1 MKYIL
6 KGKEINIPDEELDN
20 LVDKLDLTIEEA
32 IQVWLEDEGYEVN
45 EEVEALTQKAKDNK
59 ITATI
64 HGARADAPKA
74 KREVVRKENP
84 TKEAIIQILAKTL
97 SNQENITDLKITNI
111 GKIIEFKTNDGKSF
125 KLDLIQRR
133 DKKW

>member
-6 KGKEINIPDEELDN
+6 KGKEINIPDEELDV
-20 LVDKLDLTIEEA
+20 LVDKLELSIEEA
-32 IQVWLEDEGYEVN
+32 VQVWLEDEGYEVN

-64 HGARADAPKA
+64 HGARADVPKA

-84 TKEAIIQILAKTL
+84 TKEAIIQILAKAL
-97 SNQENITDLKITNI
+97 EAEGIAANITNV
-111 GKIIEFKTNDGKSF
+111 GKIIEFETDGKKF

-133 DKKW
+133 EGKK

>member
-1 MKYIL
+1 MKYVL

-20 LVDKLDLTIEEA
+20 LVDKLELTIEEA

-45 EEVEALTQKAKDNK
+45 EEVEALTKKAKDNK

-64 HGARADAPKA
+64 HGARAEEPKA
-74 KREVVRKENP
+74 KREYVRKENP
-84 TKEAIIQILAKTL
+84 TKEAIIQILARAL
-97 SNQENITDLKITNI
+97 EAEGIAANVTNV
-111 GKIIEFKTNDGKSF
+111 GKIIEFKTDGKKF

-133 DKKW
+133 EGKK

>member
-6 KGKEINIPDEELDN
+6 NEKEINIPDDELDN
-20 LVDKLDLTIEEA
+20 LVDKLELTIEEA
-32 IQVWLEDEGYEVN
+32 IQVWLEDEGYETN
-45 EEVEALTQKAKDNK
+45 EEVEALTKKAKDNK

-64 HGARADAPKA
+64 HGARAEAPKA

-84 TKEAIIQILAKTL
+84 TKEAIIQILAKAL
-97 SNQENITDLKITNI
+97 REEGIAAQITNI
-111 GKIIEFKTNDGKSF
+111 GKIIEFETDGKRF

-133 DKKW
+133 DKK

>member
-1 MKYIL
+1 MKYTIN
-6 KGKEINIPDEELDN
+6 KKEINIPDEELDN
-20 LVDKLDLTIEEA
+20 LIDKLDLTMEEA
-32 IQVWLEDEGYEVN
+32 IQVWLEDEGYKVN

-64 HGARADAPKA
+64 HGAKADAPKA

-84 TKEAIIQILAKTL
+84 TKEAIIQIIAQTL
-97 SNQENITDLKITNI
+97 SKQENITDLKITNI

-133 DKKW
+133 DKK

>member
-6 KGKEINIPDEELDN
+6 KGKEINIPDEELDV
-20 LVDKLDLTIEEA
+20 LVDKLELSIEEA
-32 IQVWLEDEGYEVN
+32 VQVWLEDEGYEVN

-84 TKEAIIQILAKTL
+84 TKEAIIQILAKAL
-97 SNQENITDLKITNI
+97 EAEGVAANITNV
-111 GKIIEFKTNDGKSF
+111 GKIIEFETDGKKF

-133 DKKW
+133 EGKK

>member
-20 LVDKLDLTIEEA
+20 LVDKLELSIEEA
-32 IQVWLEDEGYEVN
+32 VQVWLEDEGYKVN

-64 HGARADAPKA
+64 HGAKADAPKA

-84 TKEAIIQILAKTL
+84 TKEAIIQILAKAL
-97 SNQENITDLKITNI
+97 EAEGIAANITNV
-111 GKIIEFKTNDGKSF
+111 GKIIEFETDGKRF

-133 DKKW
+133 DGKK

>member
-20 LVDKLDLTIEEA
+20 LVDKLELSIEEA
-32 IQVWLEDEGYEVN
+32 VQVWLEDEGYEVN

-74 KREVVRKENP
+74 KREVVVE
-84 TKEAIIQILAKTL
+84 
-97 SNQENITDLKITNI
+97 
-111 GKIIEFKTNDGKSF
+111 
-125 KLDLIQRR
+125 LISGM
-133 DKKW
+133 

>member
-6 KGKEINIPDEELDN
+6 KGKEINIPDEELDI
-20 LVDKLDLTIEEA
+20 LVDKLELSIEEA
-32 IQVWLEDEGYEVN
+32 VQVWLEDEGYEVN

-84 TKEAIIQILAKTL
+84 TKEAIIQILAKAL
-97 SNQENITDLKITNI
+97 EAEGIAANITNV
-111 GKIIEFKTNDGKSF
+111 GKIIEFETDGKKF

-133 DKKW
+133 EGKK

>member
-20 LVDKLDLTIEEA
+20 LVDKLELSIEEA
-32 IQVWLEDEGYEVN
+32 VQVWLEDEGYEVN

-64 HGARADAPKA
+64 HGAKADTPKA

-84 TKEAIIQILAKTL
+84 TKEAIIQILAKAL
-97 SNQENITDLKITNI
+97 EAEGIAAQVTNV
-111 GKIIEFKTNDGKSF
+111 GKIIEFETDGKRF

-133 DKKW
+133 DGKK

>member
-1 MKYIL
+1 MKYTIN
-6 KGKEINIPDEELDN
+6 KKEINIPDEELDN
-20 LVDKLDLTIEEA
+20 LIDKLDLTMEEA

-84 TKEAIIQILAKTL
+84 TKEALIQIIAKAL
-97 SNQENITDLKITNI
+97 EKEGIVANITNV
-111 GKIIEFKTNDGKSF
+111 GKIIEFSCDGKNF

-133 DKKW
+133 DGKK

>member
-20 LVDKLDLTIEEA
+20 LVDKLELTIEEA

-84 TKEAIIQILAKTL
+84 TKEAIIQILAQTL
-97 SNQENITDLKITNI
+97 SNQENVTNLKIINI

-133 DKKW
+133 DKK

>member
-20 LVDKLDLTIEEA
+20 LIDKLDLTMEEA

-64 HGARADAPKA
+64 HGAKADAPKA

-84 TKEAIIQILAKTL
+84 TKEAIIQILAQTL
-97 SNQENITDLKITNI
+97 SNQENIIDLKITNI

-133 DKKW
+133 DKK

>member
-20 LVDKLDLTIEEA
+20 LVDKLELTIEEA

-74 KREVVRKENP
+74 KREVARKENP
-84 TKEAIIQILAKTL
+84 TKEAIIQILAKAL
-97 SNQENITDLKITNI
+97 EAEGIAAQVTNI
-111 GKIIEFKTNDGKSF
+111 GKIIEFETDGKKF

-133 DKKW
+133 DKK

>member
-6 KGKEINIPDEELDN
+6 KGKEINIPDEELDI
-20 LVDKLDLTIEEA
+20 LVDKLELSIEEA
-32 IQVWLEDEGYEVN
+32 VQVWLEDEGYEVN

-84 TKEAIIQILAKTL
+84 TKEAIIQILAKAL
-97 SNQENITDLKITNI
+97 EAEGIAAKITNV
-111 GKIIEFKTNDGKSF
+111 GKIIEFETDGKKF

-133 DKKW
+133 EGKK

>member
-1 MKYIL
+1 MKYVL

-20 LVDKLDLTIEEA
+20 LVDKLDLTMEEA

-64 HGARADAPKA
+64 HGARAEASKA

-84 TKEAIIQILAKTL
+84 TKEAIIQILAKAL
-97 SNQENITDLKITNI
+97 EAEGIAAQVTNV
-111 GKIIEFKTNDGKSF
+111 GKIIEFETDGKRF

-133 DKKW
+133 EGKK

>member
-6 KGKEINIPDEELDN
+6 KGKEINIPDEELDI
-20 LVDKLDLTIEEA
+20 LVDKLELSIEEA
-32 IQVWLEDEGYEVN
+32 VQVWLEDEGYEVN

-64 HGARADAPKA
+64 HGARADVPKA

-84 TKEAIIQILAKTL
+84 TKEAIIQILAKAL
-97 SNQENITDLKITNI
+97 EAEGIAANITNV
-111 GKIIEFKTNDGKSF
+111 GKIIEFETDGKKF

-133 DKKW
+133 EGKK

>member
-1 MKYIL
+1 MKYTIN
-6 KGKEINIPDEELDN
+6 KKEINIPDEELDN
-20 LVDKLDLTIEEA
+20 LIDKLDLTMEEA

-84 TKEAIIQILAKTL
+84 TKEALIQILAQTL
-97 SNQENITDLKITNI
+97 SKQENITDLKITNI

-133 DKKW
+133 DKK

>member
-6 KGKEINIPDEELDN
+6 KGKEINIPDEELDI
-20 LVDKLDLTIEEA
+20 LVDKLELSIEEA
-32 IQVWLEDEGYEVN
+32 VQVWLEDEGYEVN

-84 TKEAIIQILAKTL
+84 TKEAIIQILAKAL
-97 SNQENITDLKITNI
+97 EAEGIAAQVTNI
-111 GKIIEFKTNDGKSF
+111 GKIIEFETDGKKF

-133 DKKW
+133 DGKK

>member
-1 MKYIL
+1 MKYTIN
-6 KGKEINIPDEELDN
+6 KKEINIPDEELDN
-20 LVDKLDLTIEEA
+20 LIDKLDLTMEEA

-64 HGARADAPKA
+64 HGAKADAPKA

-84 TKEAIIQILAKTL
+84 TKEAIIQILAQTL
-97 SNQENITDLKITNI
+97 SNQENIIDLKITNI

-133 DKKW
+133 DKK

>member
-20 LVDKLDLTIEEA
+20 LVDKLELSIEEA
-32 IQVWLEDEGYEVN
+32 VQVWLEDEGYEVN

-84 TKEAIIQILAKTL
+84 TKEAIIQILAKAL
-97 SNQENITDLKITNI
+97 EAEGIAAQITNV
-111 GKIIEFKTNDGKSF
+111 GKIIEFETDGKRF

-133 DKKW
+133 DGKK

>member
-1 MKYIL
+1 MKYTIN
-6 KGKEINIPDEELDN
+6 KKEINIPDEELDN
-20 LVDKLDLTIEEA
+20 LIDKLDLTMEEA

-64 HGARADAPKA
+64 HGAKADVPKA

-84 TKEAIIQILAKTL
+84 TKEALIQIIAKAL
-97 SNQENITDLKITNI
+97 EKEGIAAQITNV
-111 GKIIEFKTNDGKSF
+111 GKIIEFETDGKRF

-133 DKKW
+133 DGKK

>member
-20 LVDKLDLTIEEA
+20 LVDKLELSIEEA
-32 IQVWLEDEGYEVN
+32 VQVWLEDEGYEVN

-84 TKEAIIQILAKTL
+84 KIEAIIQILAKSL
-97 SNQENITDLKITNI
+97 EAEGIAAQVTNV
-111 GKIIEFKTNDGKSF
+111 GKIIEFETDGKKF

-133 DKKW
+133 DGKK